1 MNRRAFVT
9 GLGAILAA
17 PLVAEAQPRR
27 IGFLS
32 SNSARLAQHLVDA
45 FRQGLLELGY
55 VDGQNIR
62 IEYRFAD
69 GKFGPLPALAAELVG
84 LNVDVIVAV
93 ASNAV
98 FAAKGATATI
108 PIVMVNVGDPV
119 GLGIVAS
126 LARPGGKVTGLS
138 YLPVPGLE
146 IVGKH
151 LELLKQA
158 IPQIRRIGVL
168 WNPDNRASALG
179 LKDLKATARSYG
191 VQLQFIEARE
201 PNELDAAFAAIRS
214 ARLEA
219 LLVLADAMFTVHRA
233 RLADLAIKNR
243 LPSMH
248 GNREYVEA
256 GGLMSYAP
264 NSVANYRRAAVF
276 VDKILKGAKPAD
288 LPIEQPTTVELV
300 LNLKTAK
307 ALGLT
312 IPPSLL
318 LRADQVI
325 E

>member
-1 MNRRAFVT
+1 MERRAF
-9 GLGAILAA
+9 LGVIAGSLLAA
-17 PLVAEAQPRR
+17 PLVADAQPRR

-32 SNSARLAQHLVDA
+32 SNSAKLAQHLVDA

-62 IEYRFAD
+62 IEYRFSD
-69 GKFGPLPALAAELVG
+69 GKVEPLPALAAELVG
-84 LNVDVIVAV
+84 LNVDLIVAN
-93 ASNAV
+93 ASYAA

-126 LARPGGKVTGLS
+126 LASPGGNVTGLS
-138 YLPVPGLE
+138 YVVGPE
-146 IVGKH
+146 ILGKQ

-158 IPQIRRIGVL
+158 IPHIRRIAVL
-168 WNPDNRASALG
+168 WNPNNRASAIG
-179 LKDLKATARSYG
+179 LKDVKAPPRSYG

-201 PNELDAAFAAIRS
+201 PNELDAAFPAMRS
-214 ARLEA
+214 ARREA
-219 LLVLADAMFTVHRA
+219 LLVVADSMFIVHRA

-243 LPSMH
+243 LPSMY

-264 NSVANYRRAAVF
+264 NSVANFRRAAVF

-318 LRADQVI
+318 QRADQVI

>member
-1 MNRRAFVT
+1 VDRRCFLAS
-9 GLGAILAA
+9 LAGALAA
-17 PLVAEAQPRR
+17 PLVADAQPRR

-32 SNSARLAQHLVDA
+32 SNSASGAQHLVNA
-45 FRQGLLELGY
+45 FLQGLLELGY
-55 VDGQNIR
+55 VHGQNIR
-62 IEYRFAD
+62 IEYRFAE
-69 GKFGPLPALAAELVG
+69 GKLEWLPALAAELVG
-84 LNVDVIVAV
+84 LNVDVIVAA
-93 ASNAV
+93 ASNAAR
-98 FAAKGATATI
+98 AAKSATTTI

-119 GLGIVAS
+119 GVGLAAS
-126 LARPGGKVTGLS
+126 LARPGGNVTGLS
-138 YLPVPGLE
+138 YSPGLE
-146 IVGKH
+146 IAGKG

-158 IPQIRRIGVL
+158 IPRIRFIAVL

-179 LKDLKATARSYG
+179 VKDLKATIRSHGAQLRFIG
-191 VQLQFIEARE
+191 VRE
-201 PNELDAAFAAIRS
+201 PNELDAAFAAMGS

-219 LLVLADAMFTVHRA
+219 LLVLEDPMFNLHRA

-243 LPSMH
+243 LPSMY
-248 GNREYVEA
+248 GAREHAEA

-264 NSVANYRRAAVF
+264 NPVATYRRAAVF
-276 VDKILKGAKPAD
+276 LDKILKGAKPAD

-318 LRADQVI
+318 ARADRMI